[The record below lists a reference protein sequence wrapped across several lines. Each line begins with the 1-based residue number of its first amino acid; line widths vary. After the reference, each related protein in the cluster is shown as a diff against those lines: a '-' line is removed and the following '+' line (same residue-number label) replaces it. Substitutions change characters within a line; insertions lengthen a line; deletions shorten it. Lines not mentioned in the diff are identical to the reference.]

1 MTDDDIHSSLARIDE
16 RTEWICDSL
25 EQLQKTYNNHDER
38 LRYLEMMTGNSLE
51 VDRLVAVKSAGVGG
65 VGGGLITVL
74 ITIILSWIGSGGT
87 M

>member
-1 MTDDDIHSSLARIDE
+1 MTDDDIHSLLARIDE